1 MTTQTPDPLVNSD
14 VDLSGFGGFFL
25 NVEKLLSSELVA
37 LGTPE
42 ECWYAVKLWCRAW
55 QQKPPASLPN
65 DDRILASFS
74 GAGSRW
80 KKVRDVALRGFVLC
94 SDGRLYNKTLAEEA
108 NAAWERRKKYRERSE
123 KGNSKRWSKDSKKDG
138 VDTESTHPHGDN
150 KDSTWTNQGDQVDS
164 FKDPS
169 RMQEG
174 SQKDSLDD
182 RVEGEVEGKE
192 NNYSVPNGT
201 DAGGVRQKVT
211 DPNEI
216 IFGYGVPMLTN
227 AGTPEKQAR
236 SFLGGLRK
244 VHGDDALIAKLR
256 DCLVEKP
263 LQPLE
268 WLAAALPPVAKRSG
282 QARHNGFEKTDYRKG
297 IADDGTFGY

>member
-1 MTTQTPDPLVNSD
+1 MAHENLPEPLVQSD
-14 VDLSGFGGFFL
+14 VDLNGFGGFFL

-55 QQKPPASLPN
+55 QQKPHASLPN
-65 DDRILASFS
+65 DDRVLAAFS
-74 GAGSRW
+74 GAGARW
-80 KKVRDVALRGFVLC
+80 KRVRDIALRGFVLC

-108 NAAWERRKKYRERSE
+108 NSAWERRKKYRERSE
-123 KGNSKRWSKDSKKDG
+123 KGNSKRWSKG
-138 VDTESTHPHGDN
+138 CN
-150 KDSTWTNQGDQVDS
+150 KDAESDKNGQPEGVQN
-164 FKDPS
+164 
-169 RMQEG
+169 G
-174 SQKDSLDD
+174 SQKDDEDESLKDPTSIQKGSQKYSIND
-182 RVEGEVEGKE
+182 RVEGEGEGKE
-192 NNYSVPNGT
+192 NSYSVPNGT
-201 DAGGVRQKVT
+201 DAGGVRPKVT

-244 VHGDDALIAKLR
+244 VHGDEALIAKLR
-256 DCLVEKP
+256 DCLVERP

-268 WLAAALPPVAKRSG
+268 WLAAALPPKGVRPGAT
-282 QARHNGFEKTDYRKG
+282 RHNGFGGVDYRKG
-297 IADDGTFGY
+297 VNDDGSFE